1 MDASKVLEVIS
12 GTLRAMAKSS
22 NPDELCDYL
31 ANEVLA
37 EFDVVATYL
46 AILANDGRITM
57 VGSWGYPEE
66 RKSPDD
72 RPSLWYPM
80 AITDTIR
87 TGEIEVYPTWDA
99 YVEKYPHLIHRASPG
114 KSFVCVPFSNLGRR
128 AGGLGLTFGRELKD
142 VDEFKKLWEVMGQA
156 GDLFVSKSWAG
167 GVFKATGPNVEELPS
182 TSESIEQLIKSFS
195 ERELAVI
202 RLTVEGKTVTTIAR
216 QLNFSE
222 STIKQ
227 TRMAIYKRLGVNRAA
242 DLELAAS
249 RLGLLED

>member
-1 MDASKVLEVIS
+1 LKTTDALEVVS

-22 NPDELCDYL
+22 NADELCDYL
-31 ANEVLA
+31 ANEVLSN
-37 EFDVVATYL
+37 FDVVATYL
-46 AILANDGRITM
+46 AILETDGRVTM

-66 RKSPDD
+66 RRSPDD

-99 YVEKYPHLIHRASPG
+99 YVTKYPHLVHRASPG

-128 AGGLGLTFGRELKD
+128 AGGLGLTFGRELTD
-142 VDEFKKLWEVMGQA
+142 VEEFTQLWEVMGQA

-167 GVFKATGPNVEELPS
+167 GVFKSKGLNVEDLPS
-182 TSESIEQLIKSFS
+182 TTESVQELREQFS
-195 ERELAVI
+195 SRDLEVV
-202 RLTVEGKTVTTIAR
+202 RLTLEGMTVTEIAHKLR
-216 QLNFSE
+216 FSE

-227 TRMAIYKRLGVNRAA
+227 ARMAVYKRLGVNRIV
-242 DLELAAS
+242 DLKQAVE
-249 RLGLLED
+249 RLGLLD

>member
-1 MDASKVLEVIS
+1 VESTQALEIIS
-12 GTLRAMAKSS
+12 GALRAMAKSS

-31 ANEVLA
+31 ANEVLSD
-37 EFDVVATYL
+37 FDVVATYL
-46 AILANDGRITM
+46 AILETDGRVTM

-99 YVEKYPHLIHRASPG
+99 YVTKYPHLVHRASPG

-128 AGGLGLTFGRELKD
+128 AGGLGLTFGRELSG
-142 VDEFKKLWEVMGQA
+142 VEEFTQLWEVIGQA

-167 GVFKATGPNVEELPS
+167 SVFKPGGLNVDELPS
-182 TSESIEQLIKSFS
+182 TSIPTDELKKSFT
-195 ERELAVI
+195 ERDLEVI
-202 RLTVEGKTVTTIAR
+202 RLTIEGGTVSQIAR
-216 QLNFSE
+216 QLRFSE

-227 TRMAIYKRLGVNRAA
+227 ARMAVYKRLGVNRIA
-242 DLELAAS
+242 DLKQAVERLEL
-249 RLGLLED
+249 L